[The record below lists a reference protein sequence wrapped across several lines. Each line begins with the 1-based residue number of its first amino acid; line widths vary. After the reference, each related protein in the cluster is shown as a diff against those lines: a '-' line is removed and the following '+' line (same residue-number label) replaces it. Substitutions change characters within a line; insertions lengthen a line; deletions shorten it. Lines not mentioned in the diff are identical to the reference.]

1 VLLEDRSVIITGAAQ
16 GIGRATAE
24 VLAEEGARV
33 VLTDV
38 NDEAGDAAAAAI
50 RTSGAS
56 AAYLHCDVTSEAE
69 VIEMIAE
76 ATRLLGG
83 LDLAVN
89 NAGIAHPPIDLHELD
104 TATWTKVMDVT
115 LFGTYLCMREEL
127 KVMVAAGH
135 GAIVNMA
142 SNAGVKNAPGMA
154 AYTTAKHGVVGLTKN
169 AALQYARRGIRVNA
183 VCPGTIA
190 TEAIASFPAELQKE
204 WSDMIPMGR
213 IGTSREVAQ
222 SVAYLLSEQSGFITG
237 VPLLIDGGLMF
248 D

>member
-1 VLLEDRSVIITGAAQ
+1 VLLEDRSVVITGAAQ

-50 RTSGAS
+50 RASGAS
-56 AAYLHCDVTSEAE
+56 AFYLHCDVTSEGQ

-89 NAGIAHPPIDLHELD
+89 NAGIAHPPIDLHKLD

-115 LFGTYLCMREEL
+115 LFGTYLCLREEL

-169 AALQYARRGIRVNA
+169 AALQYARRGIRINA

-204 WSDMIPMGR
+204 WSEMIPMGR

-222 SVAYLLSEQSGFITG
+222 SVAYLLSEQSSFITG